1 VVKTKTKA
9 VAKKVAEKKVADL
22 TVGEFTALFK
32 EIVRREMEEMLGDPD
47 AGLELTDECKE
58 SLRRSLAST
67 EPTVSAEEAFARVG
81 LKW

>member
-1 VVKTKTKA
+1 MVKTKTKA

-67 EPTVSAEEAFARVG
+67 EPRLTLQQVAEEFGVK
-81 LKW
+81 L